1 MRTIA
6 LSLAALALTTAPV
19 KADTI
24 PQYFGLDGAPYPP
37 GEYKLNTPFTFDLRA
52 PGLAAFTDFS
62 LELLVETDS
71 VDPVS
76 QLVPLT
82 VLVERPP
89 GYAFG
94 SAGTFTESQVS
105 TPGNSQL
112 AVTIGGASGGAGVTT
127 VAGVNDAVA
136 RLTVTPTGGYGGE
149 IRFTINGATFNALSE
164 SGGPIQPPDPVS
176 VFLEDPGTPPAS
188 PVPGPGGVV
197 LMGLGGVLLIA
208 RGRVLRR
215 A

>member
-6 LSLAALALTTAPV
+6 LALATLALTTAPV
-19 KADTI
+19 RADTI
-24 PQYFGLDGAPYPP
+24 PQFFGLDGAPYPP
-37 GEYKLNTPFTFDLRA
+37 GEYKLNTPFTFELRA

-62 LELLVETDS
+62 LELLVETDG
-71 VDPVS
+71 VDPGT

-89 GYAFG
+89 TYAFG
-94 SAGTFTESQVS
+94 STGTFTESQSS

-112 AVTIGGASGGAGVTT
+112 VVSIGGASGGAGVTT
-127 VAGVNDAVA
+127 VAGANDAVA

-176 VFLEDPGTPPAS
+176 VFLEDPGTPPTS

-197 LMGLGGVLLIA
+197 LMGLGGVLLAA
-208 RGRVLRR
+208 RGRALRR